1 MYIESKKKIFSF
13 IRLYFEES
21 TIVITS
27 LVHTKSSSSNL
38 LFCLENR

>member
-27 LVHTKSSSSNL
+27 SSSNL